1 MTNSY
6 ISTLPCEQ
14 EEEEE
19 ASGEVEECLAE
30 VPVTRYF
37 TIMCNMKRHSTC
49 PFAITPYLYGG
60 GKKPC
65 PGSKHYM
72 YATYVCN

>member
-6 ISTLPCEQ
+6 ISTLPCQ
-14 EEEEE
+14 EDTVGEENEY
-19 ASGEVEECLAE
+19 LTE

-49 PFAITPYLYGG
+49 PFAITPHMYGG
-60 GKKPC
+60 DVKPC
-65 PGSKHYM
+65 PDSKHYM